1 MATTMESVIT
11 VLVLIAIITS
21 AGTLYYSLTVSGSI
35 VTMTS
40 SVADLADSVADLTTS
55 VAQLTTSVADFKTT
69 TAEDLADIA
78 DDLADIADRV
88 TDVEASLTPT
98 ITVVGP
104 WSGKEMDAFLPTL
117 ARFEALSGINVRYRV
132 LRAEDLATILPAQ
145 FAAGTAPGDV
155 IFMWGWFIAQEGE
168 NGHIMDVTDLI
179 DESDFLDGV
188 FDPVKVGNKIY
199 GGAYTGKTKPGFWY
213 KKSFFAKHGL
223 TPTTANST
231 WEEFTTLLAD
241 IAAVPGIVDPIV
253 SGDGVGWPLT
263 DITEH
268 FIITFGGAQ
277 LQKDLIAGTSSWTTG
292 PVRDVF
298 EDYLVPT
305 LGNFSDPLPWDST
318 AITSWWNEEY
328 GLYFMG
334 SWITSMVANATDLG
348 IIPLP
353 GADTYVFVGDY
364 FFMPEYTQYPEEAQE
379 LFEFLSSEEAQRLQV
394 AQGGH
399 IATNV
404 NVPLTSY
411 PAVDKMVIESI
422 SGAGTA
428 LDLDDTIGG
437 EFQQTFF
444 DQLKLLWVDPT
455 KLDDVLAAIQA
466 EAP

>member
-1 MATTMESVIT
+1 MATTMESLIT
-11 VLVLIAIITS
+11 VLVLVAIITS
-21 AGTLYYSLTVSGSI
+21 AGTLYYSLTVADSI
-35 VTMTS
+35 GTITS
-40 SVADLADSVADLTTS
+40 SVADLADSVADLAIS
-55 VAQLTTSVADFKTT
+55 VSDLATA

-78 DDLADIADRV
+78 DDIEEIADRV
-88 TDVEASLTPT
+88 TDVEARLTPT

-104 WSGKEMDAFLPTL
+104 WSGAEMDAFLPTL

-155 IFMWGWFIAQEGE
+155 IFMWGWFIAQEGQ
-168 NGHIMDVTDLI
+168 NGHVMEVTNII
-179 DESDFLDGV
+179 DESDFLDGT
-188 FDPVKVGNKIY
+188 FDPVTMGSTIY
-199 GGAYTGKTKPGFWY
+199 GGAYTGKVKPGFWY

-231 WEEFTTLLAD
+231 WEEFVTLLAD
-241 IAAVPGIVDPIV
+241 IDAIQGIVDPIV

-263 DITEH
+263 DITDH
-268 FIITFGGAQ
+268 FLITFGGAQ
-277 LQKDLIAGTSSWTTG
+277 LQKDLIEGTASWTTG

-305 LGNFSDPLPWDST
+305 LGNFSDPLTWDST

-334 SWITSMVANATDLG
+334 SWITGMVDNATDLG

-411 PAVDKMVIESI
+411 PAVDKMVIQSI

-428 LDLDDTIGG
+428 LDLDDTVGG
-437 EFQQTFF
+437 EFQETMF

-455 KLDDVLAAIQA
+455 KLDDVLDAIQA

>member
-1 MATTMESVIT
+1 MATTMESLIT
-11 VLVLIAIITS
+11 VLVLVAIITS
-21 AGTLYYSLTVSGSI
+21 AGTLYYSLTVADSI
-35 VTMTS
+35 GTITS
-40 SVADLADSVADLTTS
+40 SVADLADSVADLAIS
-55 VAQLTTSVADFKTT
+55 VSDLATA

-78 DDLADIADRV
+78 DDIEEIADRV
-88 TDVEASLTPT
+88 TEVEATLTPT

-104 WSGKEMDAFLPTL
+104 WSGAEMDAFLPTL

-155 IFMWGWFIAQEGE
+155 IFMWGWFIAQEGQ
-168 NGHIMDVTDLI
+168 NGHIMDVTNII
-179 DESDFLDGV
+179 DESDFLDGT
-188 FDPVKVGNKIY
+188 FDPVKVGNAIY

-241 IAAVPGIVDPIV
+241 IAAVQGIEDPIV

-263 DITEH
+263 DIADH
-268 FIITFGGAQ
+268 FLITFGGAQ
-277 LQKDLIAGTSSWTTG
+277 LQKDLIAGTASWTTG

-305 LGNFSDPLPWDST
+305 LGNFSDPLTWDST

-334 SWITSMVANATDLG
+334 SWITGMVENATDLG

-411 PAVDKMVIESI
+411 PAVDRMVIESI

-428 LDLDDTIGG
+428 LDLDDTVGG
-437 EFQQTFF
+437 EFQSTLF

-455 KLDDVLAAIQA
+455 QLDDVLAAIEA

>member
-1 MATTMESVIT
+1 MATTMESLIT
-11 VLVLIAIITS
+11 VLVLVAIVTS
-21 AGTLYYSLTVSGSI
+21 AGTLYYSLTVADSI
-35 VTMTS
+35 GTITS
-40 SVADLADSVADLTTS
+40 SVADLADSVADLAIS
-55 VAQLTTSVADFKTT
+55 VSDLATA

-78 DDLADIADRV
+78 DDIEEIADRV
-88 TDVEASLTPT
+88 TEVEATLTPT

-104 WSGKEMDAFLPTL
+104 WSGAEMDAFLPTL

-155 IFMWGWFIAQEGE
+155 IFMWGWFIAQEGQ
-168 NGHIMDVTDLI
+168 NGHIMDVTNII
-179 DESDFLDGV
+179 DESDFLDGT
-188 FDPVKVGNKIY
+188 FDPVKVGNAIY

-241 IAAVPGIVDPIV
+241 IAAVQGIEDPIV

-263 DITEH
+263 DIADH
-268 FIITFGGAQ
+268 FLITFGGAQ
-277 LQKDLIAGTSSWTTG
+277 LQKDLIAGTASWTTG

-305 LGNFSDPLPWDST
+305 LGNFSDPLTWDST

-334 SWITSMVANATDLG
+334 SWITGMVENATDLG

-411 PAVDKMVIESI
+411 PAVDRMVIESI

-428 LDLDDTIGG
+428 LDLDDTVGG
-437 EFQQTFF
+437 EFQSTLF

-455 KLDDVLAAIQA
+455 QLDDVLAAIEA

>member
-1 MATTMESVIT
+1 MATTMESLIT
-11 VLVLIAIITS
+11 VLVLVAIITS
-21 AGTLYYSLTVSGSI
+21 AGTLYYSLTVADSI
-35 VTMTS
+35 GTITS
-40 SVADLADSVADLTTS
+40 SVADLADSVADLAIS
-55 VAQLTTSVADFKTT
+55 VSDLATA

-78 DDLADIADRV
+78 DDIEEIADRV
-88 TDVEASLTPT
+88 TEVEATLTPT

-104 WSGKEMDAFLPTL
+104 WSGAEMDAFLPTL

-155 IFMWGWFIAQEGE
+155 IFMWGWFIAQEGQ
-168 NGHIMDVTDLI
+168 NGHIMDVTNII
-179 DESDFLDGV
+179 DESDFLDGT
-188 FDPVKVGNKIY
+188 FDPVKVGNAIY

-241 IAAVPGIVDPIV
+241 IAAVQGIEDPIV

-263 DITEH
+263 DIADH
-268 FIITFGGAQ
+268 FLITFGGAQ
-277 LQKDLIAGTSSWTTG
+277 LQKDLIAGTASWTTG

-305 LGNFSDPLPWDST
+305 LGNFSDPLTWDST

-334 SWITSMVANATDLG
+334 SWITGMVENATDLG

-364 FFMPEYTQYPEEAQE
+364 FFMPEYAQYPEEAQE

-399 IATNV
+399 LATNV

-411 PAVDKMVIESI
+411 PAVDRMVIESI

-428 LDLDDTIGG
+428 LDLDDTVGG
-437 EFQQTFF
+437 EFQSTLF

-455 KLDDVLAAIQA
+455 QLDDVLAAIEA

>member
-1 MATTMESVIT
+1 MKMATTMESLIT
-11 VLVLIAIITS
+11 VLVLVAIITS
-21 AGTLYYSLTVSGSI
+21 AGALYYGLTVASSI
-35 VTMTS
+35 GTMTS
-40 SVADLADSVADLTTS
+40 SVADLADSVADLAVS
-55 VAQLTTSVADFKTT
+55 VSDLATA
-69 TAEDLADIA
+69 TAEDLAAIA
-78 DDLADIADRV
+78 DDIEDIVDRV
-88 TDVEASLTPT
+88 TAVEATLTPT

-104 WSGKEMDAFLPTL
+104 WSGAEMDAFLPTL

-145 FAAGTAPGDV
+145 FAAGTAPG
-155 IFMWGWFIAQEGE
+155 GYIAQEGQ
-168 NGHIMDVTDLI
+168 NGHVMEVTDII
-179 DESDFLDGV
+179 DESDFLDGT
-188 FDPVKVGNKIY
+188 FDPVKVGNTIY

-223 TPTTANST
+223 TPTTADST
-231 WEEFTTLLAD
+231 WAEFIDLLED
-241 IAAVPGIVDPIV
+241 IEAVQGVANAIV
-253 SGDGVGWPLT
+253 SGDEVGWPLT
-263 DITEH
+263 DIMDH
-268 FIITFGGAQ
+268 FLITFGGVQ
-277 LQKDLIAGTSSWTTG
+277 LQKDLIAGDASWTTG

-298 EDYLVPT
+298 EDYLVPS
-305 LGNFSDPLPWDST
+305 LDYFSDPLTWDST

-334 SWITSMVANATDLG
+334 SWITGMVDNATDLG

-364 FFMPEYTQYPEEAQE
+364 FFMPEYTQYPEQAQE

-399 IATNV
+399 LATNV

-411 PAVDKMVIESI
+411 PAVDRMVIESI

-428 LDLDDTIGG
+428 LDLDDTVGG
-437 EFQQTFF
+437 EFQATLF

-455 KLDDVLAAIQA
+455 ELDDVLAAIQA

>member
-1 MATTMESVIT
+1 MATTMESLIT
-11 VLVLIAIITS
+11 VLVLVAIITS
-21 AGTLYYSLTVSGSI
+21 AGTLYYSLTVADSI
-35 VTMTS
+35 GTITS
-40 SVADLADSVADLTTS
+40 SVADLADSVADLAIS
-55 VAQLTTSVADFKTT
+55 VSDLATA

-78 DDLADIADRV
+78 DDIEEIADRV
-88 TDVEASLTPT
+88 TEVEATLTPT

-104 WSGKEMDAFLPTL
+104 WSGAEMDAFLPTL

-155 IFMWGWFIAQEGE
+155 IFMWGWFIAQEGQ
-168 NGHIMDVTDLI
+168 NGHIMDVTNII
-179 DESDFLDGV
+179 DESDFLDGT
-188 FDPVKVGNKIY
+188 FDPVKVGNAIY

-241 IAAVPGIVDPIV
+241 IAAVQGIEDPIV

-263 DITEH
+263 DIADH
-268 FIITFGGAQ
+268 FLITFGGAQ
-277 LQKDLIAGTSSWTTG
+277 LQKDLIAGTASWTTG

-305 LGNFSDPLPWDST
+305 LGNFSDPLTWDST

-334 SWITSMVANATDLG
+334 SWITGMVENATDLG

-399 IATNV
+399 LATNV

-411 PAVDKMVIESI
+411 PAVDRMVIESI

-428 LDLDDTIGG
+428 LDLDDTVGG
-437 EFQQTFF
+437 EFQSTLF

-455 KLDDVLAAIQA
+455 QLDDVLAAIEA

>member
-1 MATTMESVIT
+1 MATTMESLIT
-11 VLVLIAIITS
+11 VLVLVAIITS
-21 AGTLYYSLTVSGSI
+21 AGTLYYSLTVADSI
-35 VTMTS
+35 GIITS
-40 SVADLADSVADLTTS
+40 SVADLADSVADLAIS
-55 VAQLTTSVADFKTT
+55 VSDLATA

-88 TDVEASLTPT
+88 TEIEGTLTPT

-132 LRAEDLATILPAQ
+132 LRAEDLAPILPAQ

-155 IFMWGWFIAQEGE
+155 IFMWGWFIAQEGQ
-168 NGHIMDVTDLI
+168 NGHVMEVTDLI

-188 FDPVKVGNKIY
+188 FDPVKVGNEIY
-199 GGAYTGKTKPGFWY
+199 GGTYTGKTKPGFWY

-263 DITEH
+263 DIADH
-268 FIITFGGAQ
+268 FLITFGGAQ
-277 LQKDLIAGTSSWTTG
+277 LQKDLIAGTASWTTG

-305 LGNFSDPLPWDST
+305 LGNFSDPLTWDST

-334 SWITSMVANATDLG
+334 SWITGMVANATDLG

-364 FFMPEYTQYPEEAQE
+364 FFIPQYTQYPEEAQE

-411 PAVDKMVIESI
+411 PAVDRMVIESI

-428 LDLDDTIGG
+428 LDLDDTVGG
-437 EFQQTFF
+437 EFQSTLF

-455 KLDDVLAAIQA
+455 QLDDVLAAIEA

>member
-1 MATTMESVIT
+1 MATTMESLIT
-11 VLVLIAIITS
+11 VLVLVAIVTS
-21 AGTLYYSLTVSGSI
+21 AGTLYYSLTVADSI
-35 VTMTS
+35 GTITS
-40 SVADLADSVADLTTS
+40 SVADLADSVADLAIS
-55 VAQLTTSVADFKTT
+55 VSDLATA

-78 DDLADIADRV
+78 DDIEEIADRV
-88 TDVEASLTPT
+88 TEVEATLTPT

-104 WSGKEMDAFLPTL
+104 WSGAEMDAFLPTL

-155 IFMWGWFIAQEGE
+155 IFMWGWFIAQEGQ
-168 NGHIMDVTDLI
+168 NGHIMDVTNII
-179 DESDFLDGV
+179 DESDFLDGT
-188 FDPVKVGNKIY
+188 FDPVKVGNAIY

-241 IAAVPGIVDPIV
+241 IAAVQGIEDPIV

-263 DITEH
+263 DIADH
-268 FIITFGGAQ
+268 FLITFGGAQ
-277 LQKDLIAGTSSWTTG
+277 LQKDLIAGTASWTTG

-305 LGNFSDPLPWDST
+305 LGNFSDPLTWDST

-334 SWITSMVANATDLG
+334 SWITGMVENATDLG

-399 IATNV
+399 LATNV

-411 PAVDKMVIESI
+411 PAVDRMVIESI

-428 LDLDDTIGG
+428 LDLDDTVGG
-437 EFQQTFF
+437 EFQSTLF

-455 KLDDVLAAIQA
+455 QLDDVLAAIEA

>member
-1 MATTMESVIT
+1 METLIT
-11 VLVLIAIITS
+11 VLVLIAVITS
-21 AGTLYYSLTVSGSI
+21 AGTLYYSLTVANSI
-35 VTMTS
+35 GTIPS
-40 SVADLADSVADLTTS
+40 SVADLADSVADLAIS
-55 VAQLTTSVADFKTT
+55 VSDLATA
-69 TAEDLADIA
+69 TAEDLAGIAGDIE
-78 DDLADIADRV
+78 DIVDRV
-88 TDVEASLTPT
+88 TEVEGRLTPT

-104 WSGKEMDAFLPTL
+104 WSGAEMDAFLPTL

-155 IFMWGWFIAQEGE
+155 IFMWAWYIAQEGQ
-168 NGHIMDVTDLI
+168 NGHVMDVTDII
-179 DESDFLDGV
+179 DESDYLDGT
-188 FDPVKVGNKIY
+188 FTPVKVDTKIY

-231 WEEFTTLLAD
+231 WQEFMDLLVAID
-241 IAAVPGIVDPIV
+241 GIQGVADPIV

-263 DITEH
+263 DIMDH
-268 FIITFGGAQ
+268 YLITFGGAE
-277 LQKDLIAGTSSWTTG
+277 LQEGLIEGTASWTTG

-298 EDYLVPT
+298 EDYLVPS
-305 LGNFSDPLPWDST
+305 LDYFSDPLTWDST

-334 SWITSMVANATDLG
+334 SWITGMVADASDLG

-364 FFMPEYTQYPEEAQE
+364 FFMSEYTEYPEEAQE

-394 AQGGH
+394 AHGGH

-404 NVPLTSY
+404 NVPLNSY
-411 PAVDKMVIESI
+411 PAVDRMVIDSI

-428 LDLDDTIGG
+428 LDLDDTVGG
-437 EFQQTFF
+437 EFQTTLF

-455 KLDDVLAAIQA
+455 ELDNVLAAIQA

>member
-1 MATTMESVIT
+1 MATTMESLIT
-11 VLVLIAIITS
+11 VLVLVAIITS
-21 AGTLYYSLTVSGSI
+21 AGTLYYSLTVANSI
-35 VTMTS
+35 GTITS
-40 SVADLADSVADLTTS
+40 STADLADSVADLAVS
-55 VAQLTTSVADFKTT
+55 VSDLATA

-78 DDLADIADRV
+78 DDIEDIADRV
-88 TDVEASLTPT
+88 TEVEATLTPT

-104 WSGKEMDAFLPTL
+104 WSGAEMDAFLPTL

-155 IFMWGWFIAQEGE
+155 IFMWAWYIAQEGQ
-168 NGHIMDVTDLI
+168 NGHVMDVTNII
-179 DESDFLDGV
+179 DESDYLDGT
-188 FDPVKVGNKIY
+188 FTPVKVDNTIY

-213 KKSFFAKHGL
+213 KKSFFAENNL

-231 WEEFTTLLAD
+231 WQEFMDLLVD
-241 IAAVPGIVDPIV
+241 IDAIQGIEDPIV

-263 DITEH
+263 DVMDH
-268 FIITFGGAQ
+268 FLITFGGAQ
-277 LQKDLIAGTSSWTTG
+277 LQEDLIEGTANWTTG

-298 EDYLVPT
+298 EDYLVPS
-305 LGNFSDPLPWDST
+305 LDYFSDPLTWDST

-334 SWITSMVANATDLG
+334 SWITGMVDNATDLG

-364 FFMPEYTQYPEEAQE
+364 FFMPTYTQYPEEAQE

-399 IATNV
+399 IATNI

-411 PAVDKMVIESI
+411 PAVDRMVIESI

-428 LDLDDTIGG
+428 LDLDDTVGG
-437 EFQQTFF
+437 EFQTTLF

-455 KLDDVLAAIQA
+455 ELDDVLTAIEA

>member
-1 MATTMESVIT
+1 MATTMESLIT
-11 VLVLIAIITS
+11 VLVLVAIVTS
-21 AGTLYYSLTVSGSI
+21 AGTLYYSLTVADSI
-35 VTMTS
+35 GTITS
-40 SVADLADSVADLTTS
+40 SVADLADSVADLAIS
-55 VAQLTTSVADFKTT
+55 VSDLATA

-78 DDLADIADRV
+78 DDIEEIADRV
-88 TDVEASLTPT
+88 TEVEATLTPT

-104 WSGKEMDAFLPTL
+104 WSGAEMDAFLPTL

-155 IFMWGWFIAQEGE
+155 IFMWGWFIAQEGQ
-168 NGHIMDVTDLI
+168 NGHIMDVTNII
-179 DESDFLDGV
+179 DESDFLDGT
-188 FDPVKVGNKIY
+188 FDPVKVGNAIY

-241 IAAVPGIVDPIV
+241 IAAVQGIEDPIV

-263 DITEH
+263 DIADH
-268 FIITFGGAQ
+268 FLITFGGAQ
-277 LQKDLIAGTSSWTTG
+277 LQKDLIAGTASWTTG

-305 LGNFSDPLPWDST
+305 LGNFSDPLTWDST

-334 SWITSMVANATDLG
+334 SWITGMVENATDLG

-364 FFMPEYTQYPEEAQE
+364 FFMPEYAQYPEEAQE

-399 IATNV
+399 LATNV

-411 PAVDKMVIESI
+411 PAVDRMVIESI

-428 LDLDDTIGG
+428 LDLDDTVGG
-437 EFQQTFF
+437 EFQSTLF

-455 KLDDVLAAIQA
+455 QLDDVLAAIEA

>member
-1 MATTMESVIT
+1 MATTMESLIT
-11 VLVLIAIITS
+11 VLVLVAIITS
-21 AGTLYYSLTVSGSI
+21 AGTLYYSLTVADSI
-35 VTMTS
+35 GTITS
-40 SVADLADSVADLTTS
+40 SVADLADSVADLAIS
-55 VAQLTTSVADFKTT
+55 VSDLATA

-78 DDLADIADRV
+78 DDIEEIADRV
-88 TDVEASLTPT
+88 TEVEATLTPT

-104 WSGKEMDAFLPTL
+104 WSGAEMDAFLPTL

-155 IFMWGWFIAQEGE
+155 IFMWGWFIAQEGQ
-168 NGHIMDVTDLI
+168 NGHIMDVTNII
-179 DESDFLDGV
+179 DESDFLDGT
-188 FDPVKVGNKIY
+188 FDPVKVGNAIY

-241 IAAVPGIVDPIV
+241 IAAVQGIEDPIV

-263 DITEH
+263 DIADH
-268 FIITFGGAQ
+268 FLITFGGAQ
-277 LQKDLIAGTSSWTTG
+277 LQKDLIAGTASWTTG

-305 LGNFSDPLPWDST
+305 LGNFSDPLTWDST

-334 SWITSMVANATDLG
+334 SWITGMVENATDLG

-399 IATNV
+399 LATNV

-411 PAVDKMVIESI
+411 PAVDRMLIESI

-428 LDLDDTIGG
+428 LDLDDTVGG
-437 EFQQTFF
+437 EFQSTLF

-455 KLDDVLAAIQA
+455 QLDDVLAAIEA

>member
-1 MATTMESVIT
+1 
-11 VLVLIAIITS
+11 
-21 AGTLYYSLTVSGSI
+21 
-35 VTMTS
+35 
-40 SVADLADSVADLTTS
+40 VADLATS
-55 VAQLTTSVADFKTT
+55 VSNLATA

-78 DDLADIADRV
+78 DDIEDIADRV
-88 TDVEASLTPT
+88 TEVEATLTPT

-104 WSGKEMDAFLPTL
+104 WSGAEMDAFLPTL

-155 IFMWGWFIAQEGE
+155 IFMWAWYIAQEGK
-168 NGHIMDVTDLI
+168 NGHVMEVTNII
-179 DESDFLDGV
+179 DESDYLDGT
-188 FDPVKVGNKIY
+188 FTPVKDGMKIY

-223 TPTTANST
+223 TPTTVNST
-231 WEEFTTLLAD
+231 WQQFIDLLED
-241 IAAVPGIVDPIV
+241 IEDVQGVVNAIV
-253 SGDGVGWPLT
+253 SGDEVGWPLT
-263 DITEH
+263 DIMDH
-268 FIITFGGAQ
+268 YLIAFGGAE
-277 LQKDLIAGTSSWTTG
+277 LQKDLLAGNASWTTG

-298 EDYLVPT
+298 EDYLVPS
-305 LGNFSDPLPWDST
+305 LDYFSDPLTWDST

-334 SWITSMVANATDLG
+334 SWITGMVANASDLG

-364 FFMPEYTQYPEEAQE
+364 FFTPEYTQYPEEAQE

-394 AQGGH
+394 AGGGH
-399 IATNV
+399 IGTNV

-428 LDLDDTIGG
+428 LDIDDTIGG
-437 EFQQTFF
+437 EFQQTLF

-455 KLDDVLAAIQA
+455 NQTLNAVLTAIEA

>member
-1 MATTMESVIT
+1 MATTMESLIT
-11 VLVLIAIITS
+11 VLVLVAIVTS
-21 AGTLYYSLTVSGSI
+21 AGTLYYSLTVADSI
-35 VTMTS
+35 GTITS
-40 SVADLADSVADLTTS
+40 SVADLADSVADLAIS
-55 VAQLTTSVADFKTT
+55 VSDLATA

-78 DDLADIADRV
+78 DDIEEIADRV
-88 TDVEASLTPT
+88 TEVEATLTPT

-104 WSGKEMDAFLPTL
+104 WSGAEMDAFLPTL

-155 IFMWGWFIAQEGE
+155 IFMWGWFIAQEGQ
-168 NGHIMDVTDLI
+168 NGHIMDVTNII
-179 DESDFLDGV
+179 DESDFLDGT
-188 FDPVKVGNKIY
+188 FDPVKVGNAIY

-241 IAAVPGIVDPIV
+241 IAAVQGIEDPIV

-263 DITEH
+263 DIADH
-268 FIITFGGAQ
+268 FLITFGGAQ
-277 LQKDLIAGTSSWTTG
+277 LQKDLIAGTASWTTG

-305 LGNFSDPLPWDST
+305 LGNFSDPLTWDST

-334 SWITSMVANATDLG
+334 SWITGMVENATDLG

-364 FFMPEYTQYPEEAQE
+364 FFMPEYAQYPEEAQE

-411 PAVDKMVIESI
+411 PAVDRMVIESI

-428 LDLDDTIGG
+428 LDLDDTVGG
-437 EFQQTFF
+437 EFQSTLF

-455 KLDDVLAAIQA
+455 QLDDVLAAIEA